1 MSTSAAASAEIAKV
15 AQTAVTTEEL
25 LSGDSNI
32 LNQLLLMF
40 EKGLN
45 QPIIY

>member
-1 MSTSAAASAEIAKV
+1 MSTSAAASRPKSPKSHKP
-15 AQTAVTTEEL
+15 AVTTEEL

-32 LNQLLLMF
+32 LDQLLLMF

-45 QPIIY
+45 QPII